1 MADLIDELVE
11 KAKATPKRVALPEC
25 ESENTLKAARRV
37 LDDGIGTPVL
47 VSPRETIEETAKAAG
62 VSLDGMEIVDITD
75 DDAANALADRYMAKG
90 EQEGIERLVSRK
102 GARRKIK
109 KPIYYAMMMEELG
122 DVDCT
127 FCGHTNTTGD
137 VLMAAQMIIGL
148 QEGVDVPSILAMVQ
162 TPGFEGPEGDVIALT
177 DCGLNPE
184 PTAEELASIA
194 IAACD
199 NVHSLMGW
207 DPRCAF
213 ISYSTDGSG
222 ESDSVEK
229 VRKALE
235 ITRTRRP
242 DLKVDGEFQLDAA
255 IVPATA
261 AKKVKRESEVAGK
274 ANVLVFPDLN
284 CANTAVKLI
293 QLFAHGK
300 GFGHNLSGF
309 KCPVADSSRG
319 ATVEEMVGDIA
330 MLVLSAR

>member
-1 MADLIDELVE
+1 MENLIDTLVD
-11 KAKATPKRVALPEC
+11 KAKQTPRRVALPEC
-25 ESENTLKAARRV
+25 ESANTLLAARRV
-37 LDDGIGTPVL
+37 ADDGIGTPVL
-47 VSPRETIEETAKAAG
+47 VSPREVIEATAAEAG
-62 VSLDGMEIVDITD
+62 VSLEGMEVVDTSD
-75 DDAANALADRYMAKG
+75 TDAADALAQRYMDAG
-90 EQEGIERLVSRK
+90 VERLVSAK

-109 KPIYYAMMMEELG
+109 KPIYYAMMMEDLG

-148 QEGVDVPSILAMVQ
+148 QEGVDVPSIVALVQ
-162 TPGFEGPEGDVIALT
+162 VPGFQGPEGDVIALT

-184 PTAEELASIA
+184 PTADELASIA

-199 NVHSLMGW
+199 NMHALMGW
-207 DPRCAF
+207 EPRAAF
-213 ISYSTDGSG
+213 VSFSTDGSG
-222 ESDSVEK
+222 EGESVER
-229 VRKALE
+229 VRQALATVHE
-235 ITRTRRP
+235 RRP
-242 DLKVDGEFQLDAA
+242 DLKADGEFQVDAA

-261 AKKVKRESEVAGK
+261 AKKVKRESEVAGR
-274 ANVLVFPDLN
+274 ANILVFPDLN
-284 CANTAVKLI
+284 AANSAVKII

-309 KCPVADSSRG
+309 RRPVADSSRG